1 MACMPRTRHVIKIK
15 LISYRLKCCYHYS
28 ILVIL
33 FPVFITLCTDPRVK
47 DWLWMQSPIPTIS
60 LILLYL
66 LFVRYAPRFMK
77 DRPAFEMKIFLFF
90 FNTAIVILYIYLTRE
105 VSQACNL
112 NNNRHIRTPK
122 NCL

>member
-1 MACMPRTRHVIKIK
+1 MACMPRTRHVIKFK
-15 LISYRLKCCYHYS
+15 LISYCLKCYYRYS

-47 DWLWMQSPIPTIS
+47 DWLWMQSPISTIS

-66 LFVRYAPRFMK
+66 LFVRYAPHFMK
-77 DRPAFEMKIFLFF
+77 DRPAFEMKTFLFF

-105 VSQACNL
+105 VSPACNL
-112 NNNRHIRTPK
+112 NNI
-122 NCL
+122 